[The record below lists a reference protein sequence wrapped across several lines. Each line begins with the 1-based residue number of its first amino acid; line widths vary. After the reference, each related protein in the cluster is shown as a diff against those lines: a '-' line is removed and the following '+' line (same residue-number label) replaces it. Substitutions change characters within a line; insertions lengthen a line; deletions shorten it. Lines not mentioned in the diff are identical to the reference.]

1 MTNKEYKD
9 MLIENIL
16 NWQTRKQ
23 FNREELNKKTIRAL
37 EIIHDNVD

>member
-1 MTNKEYKD
+1 MTNKEYKN
-9 MLIENIL
+9 MMIENIL

-23 FNREELNKKTIRAL
+23 FTREELGKKTIRAL